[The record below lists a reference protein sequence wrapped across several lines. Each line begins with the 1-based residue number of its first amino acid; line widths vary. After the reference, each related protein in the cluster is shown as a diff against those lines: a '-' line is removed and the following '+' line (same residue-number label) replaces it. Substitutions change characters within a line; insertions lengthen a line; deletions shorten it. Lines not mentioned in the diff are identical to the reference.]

1 MEKFKEWE
9 KDSKTKE
16 YSKEGL
22 AKQAKIDKKL
32 EEKQKA
38 IEMLND
44 YITKLSDQKINYDA
58 ELERLRAKK
67 KVHP

>member
-44 YITKLSDQKINYDA
+44 YIKKLSDQKINYDA
-58 ELERLRAKK
+58 ELDKLRAKK
-67 KVHP
+67 KVQH